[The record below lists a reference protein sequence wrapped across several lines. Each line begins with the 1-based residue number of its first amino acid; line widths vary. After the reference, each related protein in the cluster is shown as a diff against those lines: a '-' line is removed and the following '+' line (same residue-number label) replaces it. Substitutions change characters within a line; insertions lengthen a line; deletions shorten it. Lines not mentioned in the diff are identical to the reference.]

1 MTNGK
6 LLVLFAIIV
15 ISLYQYH
22 KQTQRATQ
30 ETCTFGTQITIHTIE
45 NNNLNIVTIKKR
57 ATWDGQHAQ
66 LYCNVSDI
74 QTETYFNFI
83 HNHHHH
89 HALLAAFLHLLPT
102 TTTYDRQP

>member
-1 MTNGK
+1 MESYLFPLPLSSFLYINIINK
-6 LLVLFAIIV
+6 LKE
-15 ISLYQYH
+15 Q
-22 KQTQRATQ
+22 Q
-30 ETCTFGTQITIHTIE
+30 ETCTFGTLITIHTIE
-45 NNNLNIVTIKKR
+45 NKKNLNIVTIKKR

>member
-6 LLVLFAIIV
+6 LLVPFAIIV

-66 LYCNVSDI
+66 LYCK
-74 QTETYFNFI
+74 TYFNFI